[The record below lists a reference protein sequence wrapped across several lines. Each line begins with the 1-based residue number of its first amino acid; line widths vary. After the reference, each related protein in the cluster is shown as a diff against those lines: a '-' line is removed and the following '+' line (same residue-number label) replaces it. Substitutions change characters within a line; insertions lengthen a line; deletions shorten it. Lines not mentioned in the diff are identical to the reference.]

1 MDKLT
6 YLEIQKKAHKWWK
19 ANKKIIR
26 LRIIKNYNLP
36 NTYKL

>member
-6 YLEIQKKAHKWWK
+6 HLQIQKKAHKWWK
-19 ANKKIIR
+19 VNKETIR
-26 LRIIKNYNLP
+26 LRIIKNYDLP